1 MKNSILVGLGMNT
14 AWSETKKWWMDLI
27 KWTVTFFLGALL
39 SYFIVDKLEDQRLQK
54 RAKED
59 ASFRLKLSS
68 AQEFQRA
75 LASYDVAAVSA
86 YTELYQ
92 WKGKLK
98 TPAMEW
104 YERQAYAGWIIAI
117 EDIEKRFASDKSI
130 QQAISELRSANKE
143 RHIIYDHWV
152 DHRLD
157 NADNT
162 PIDPKSTR
170 EKFNDLSKKIAQLR
184 GEIVEK
190 IEGLILKGQ

>member
-1 MKNSILVGLGMNT
+1 
-14 AWSETKKWWMDLI
+14 
-27 KWTVTFFLGALL
+27 
-39 SYFIVDKLEDQRLQK
+39 
-54 RAKED
+54 
-59 ASFRLKLSS
+59 LSS
-68 AQEFQRA
+68 AQEFQKA

-117 EDIEKRFASDKSI
+117 EDIEKRFPSDKSI
-130 QQAISELRSANKE
+130 QKAISELRSANEE
-143 RHIIYDHWV
+143 RHIIYDRWV
-152 DHRLD
+152 DRRLD

-170 EKFNDLSKKIAQLR
+170 EKFNDLSKKVAQLR